1 MQGKNNQ
8 EKMIFFNKVTKIY
21 PAHLAKKENV
31 VLSEIFFKIEKG
43 EFVSITGK
51 SGSGKTT
58 IFKLLLGEE
67 RPTGGQIMF
76 DNRDISEF
84 GPGNIHELRRRIGAI
99 FQDYKLLPSKNVYE
113 NISCIME
120 ALGMSDEEITR
131 NVPNLLEIVGI
142 SGKEYHFPGELSGGE
157 QQRVAIARALIC
169 KPDVIL
175 ADEPTGNIDPYH
187 TMDIINL
194 LLEINKT
201 GTTVVLA
208 THDKDVINKL
218 NKRVIT
224 LDNGGIVRDEPTG
237 KFRL

>member
-1 MQGKNNQ
+1 
-8 EKMIFFNKVTKIY
+8 MIFFNKVTKVY
-21 PAHLAKKENV
+21 PAHLAKKEDIIFNEV
-31 VLSEIFFKIEKG
+31 FFKIEKG

-67 RPTGGQIMF
+67 RPTGGQILF
-76 DNRDISEF
+76 DDQDISEF
-84 GPGNIHELRRRIGAI
+84 GPGNIHKLRRRIGVI

-120 ALGMSDEEITR
+120 ALGISDEEIIK
-131 NVPNLLEIVGI
+131 NVPELLEIVGI
-142 SGKEYHFPGELSGGE
+142 SGKVYHSPSELSGGE
-157 QQRVAIARALIC
+157 QQRVAIARALIS
-169 KPDVIL
+169 KPDLIL
-175 ADEPTGNIDPYH
+175 ADEPTGNIDPYY

-194 LLEINKT
+194 LLEINKM

-208 THDKDVINKL
+208 THDKEVINKL

-224 LDNGGIVRDEPTG
+224 LDDGGIIRDELPG

>member
-1 MQGKNNQ
+1 
-8 EKMIFFNKVTKIY
+8 MIFFNKVTKIY
-21 PAHLAKKENV
+21 PAHLAKKENI
-31 VLSEIFFKIEKG
+31 VLNEIFFKIEKG

-67 RPTGGQIMF
+67 RLTGGQILF
-76 DNRDISEF
+76 DDQDISKF
-84 GPGNIHELRRRIGAI
+84 GPGNIHQLRRRIGTI

-113 NISCIME
+113 NISCVME
-120 ALGMSDEEITR
+120 ALGLSDEEIVR
-131 NVPNLLEIVGI
+131 NVPDLLEIVGI
-142 SGKEYHFPGELSGGE
+142 SGKAYHFPSELSGGE

-175 ADEPTGNIDPYH
+175 ADEPTGNIDPYY

-194 LLEINKT
+194 LIEINKG

-208 THDKDVINKL
+208 THDKEVINKL

-224 LDNGGIVRDEPTG
+224 LDDGGIIRDEPTG

>member
-1 MQGKNNQ
+1 
-8 EKMIFFNKVTKIY
+8 MIFFNKVTKIY
-21 PAHLAKKENV
+21 PAHLAKKENI
-31 VLSEIFFKIEKG
+31 VLNEIFFKIEKG

-67 RPTGGQIMF
+67 CPTRGQILF
-76 DNRDISEF
+76 DDQDISKF
-84 GPGNIHELRRRIGAI
+84 GPGNIHQLRRRIGTI

-113 NISCIME
+113 NISCVME
-120 ALGMSDEEITR
+120 ALGLSDEEIVR
-131 NVPNLLEIVGI
+131 NVPDLLEIVGI
-142 SGKEYHFPGELSGGE
+142 LDKAYHFPSELSGGE

-175 ADEPTGNIDPYH
+175 ADEPTGNIDPYY

-194 LLEINKT
+194 LIEINKG

-208 THDKDVINKL
+208 THDKEVINKL

-224 LDNGGIVRDEPTG
+224 LDDGGIIRDEPTG

>member
-1 MQGKNNQ
+1 
-8 EKMIFFNKVTKIY
+8 MIFFNKVTKIY
-21 PAHLAKKENV
+21 PAHLAKKENI
-31 VLSEIFFKIEKG
+31 VLNEIFFKIEKG

-84 GPGNIHELRRRIGAI
+84 GPGNIHQLRRRIGTI

-113 NISCIME
+113 NISCVME
-120 ALGMSDEEITR
+120 ALGLSDEEITK
-131 NVPNLLEIVGI
+131 NVPDLLEIVGI
-142 SGKEYHFPGELSGGE
+142 SGKAYHFPSELSGGE

-175 ADEPTGNIDPYH
+175 ADEPTGNIDPYY

-194 LLEINKT
+194 LIEINKG

-208 THDKDVINKL
+208 THDKEVINKL

-224 LDNGGIVRDEPTG
+224 LDDGGIIRDEPTG

>member
-1 MQGKNNQ
+1 
-8 EKMIFFNKVTKIY
+8 MIFFNKVTKIY

-31 VLSEIFFKIEKG
+31 VLDEVFFKIDKG

-58 IFKLLLGEE
+58 IFKMILGEE
-67 RPTGGQIMF
+67 KPTSGQILF
-76 DNRDISEF
+76 DDRDVSEF
-84 GPGNIHELRRRIGAI
+84 GPGNIHGLRRRIGMI
-99 FQDYKLLPSKNVYE
+99 FQDYKLLSTKNVYE
-113 NISCIME
+113 NISCVME
-120 ALGMSDEEITR
+120 ALGLSDEEIAR
-131 NVPNLLEIVGI
+131 NVPDLLEIVGI
-142 SGKEYHFPGELSGGE
+142 SGKAYHFPNELSGGE

-175 ADEPTGNIDPYH
+175 ADEPTGNVDPYH

-208 THDKDVINKL
+208 THDKEVINKL

-224 LDNGGIVRDEPTG
+224 LDDGGVIRDEPSG

>member
-1 MQGKNNQ
+1 
-8 EKMIFFNKVTKIY
+8 MIFFNKVTKVY
-21 PAHLAKKENV
+21 PAHLAKKEEIVFN
-31 VLSEIFFKIEKG
+31 EIFFKIEKG

-67 RPTGGQIMF
+67 RPTGGQILF
-76 DNRDISEF
+76 DDQDISKF
-84 GPGNIHELRRRIGAI
+84 GPGNIHKLRRRIGVI

-113 NISCIME
+113 NISYIME
-120 ALGMSDEEITR
+120 ALGISDEEIIK
-131 NVPNLLEIVGI
+131 NVPELLEIVGI
-142 SGKEYHFPGELSGGE
+142 SGKAYHFPSELSGGE
-157 QQRVAIARALIC
+157 QQRVAIARALIS
-169 KPDVIL
+169 KPDLIL
-175 ADEPTGNIDPYH
+175 ADEPTGNIDPYY

-194 LLEINKT
+194 LLEINKM

-208 THDKDVINKL
+208 THDKEVINKL

-224 LDNGGIVRDEPTG
+224 LDDGGIIRDELSG